1 MGTKTLLVC
10 NDALQVLTVIKC
22 CYAYFT
28 IVANDISMVSTLKCR
43 VPYRYK
49 FLMYVNFMVVK
60 NSAFPWFDFQGS
72 PGL

>member
-22 CYAYFT
+22 CYACFT
-28 IVANDISMVSTLKCR
+28 IVANNISMVSTLKCT
-43 VPYRYK
+43 VPYSYK
-49 FLMYVNFMVVK
+49 FLMYVNFMVVT
-60 NSAFPWFDFQGS
+60 NSVFLWIDFLGS